1 MPEYRVAE
9 LVRAEELVRVAEARK
24 AEALAANQ
32 RSDNYVLLAVLFA
45 SVLLFAGL
53 APKSRSY
60 PIQAAMI
67 TLAVVVLMVGIG
79 FLIAFPKTF

>member
-1 MPEYRVAE
+1 
-9 LVRAEELVRVAEARK
+9 
-24 AEALAANQ
+24 
-32 RSDNYVLLAVLFA
+32 
-45 SVLLFAGL
+45 L